1 MSCWFFSPLVQINA
15 GANNLRN
22 LREISRKLS
31 TVSTESIPRS
41 SLLCVRMVSSHT
53 TTRQILYISFD
64 ASRRHRPV
72 EMLLLTSCDE
82 GGHNQRVLALGPL
95 PLTEPM
101 PQGQKSTSYQTRPS
115 RIIAT
120 AFGHLSSDPSF
131 NPCPAGKLAFVS
143 NRVPTSSFVRGM
155 ARKMQKPTHQE
166 RRRQGEGT
174 STTQQRN
181 KQKYLQQQG
190 PAKGRRRQPRWRK
203 GRQQQASWL
212 GCFG

>member
-1 MSCWFFSPLVQINA
+1 MSCWFFSPLVQIYA

-22 LREISRKLS
+22 LREIFRKLS

-82 GGHNQRVLALGPL
+82 GGHKQRVLALGPL

-101 PQGQKSTSYQTRPS
+101 PQGQQSSSYQTRPR

-120 AFGHLSSDPSF
+120 AFGHISSDPSF
-131 NPCPAGKLAFVS
+131 NPRPAGKLAFVS
-143 NRVPTSSFVRGM
+143 NRVPTSSFVRGI
-155 ARKMQKPTHQE
+155 ARKMQKPTHQG
-166 RRRQGEGT
+166 RRRQGGDIHN
-174 STTQQRN
+174 ST
-181 KQKYLQQQG
+181 KE
-190 PAKGRRRQPRWRK
+190 
-203 GRQQQASWL
+203 
-212 GCFG
+212 